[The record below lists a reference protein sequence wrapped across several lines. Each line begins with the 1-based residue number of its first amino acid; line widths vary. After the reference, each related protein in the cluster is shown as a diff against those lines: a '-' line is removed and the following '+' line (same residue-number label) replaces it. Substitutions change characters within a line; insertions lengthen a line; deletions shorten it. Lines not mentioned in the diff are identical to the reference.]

1 MSNYNFL
8 FQLPTASL
16 LEVVSLWPKILRV
29 PSRLLTM
36 KGKTLFTLL
45 LSKVKTMAF
54 QVSFA
59 IIMKLPNRRN
69 RNTNRRHSFYF

>member
-1 MSNYNFL
+1 MTYYNFL

-16 LEVVSLWPKILRV
+16 LEVVLLWPKILRV

-36 KGKTLFTLL
+36 KGKILCTLL

-59 IIMKLPNRRN
+59 IIMKLRNRRN
-69 RNTNRRHSFYF
+69 RNTNRRHSFNF